1 MNCPKCGH
9 PARDKAKVCVKCGS
23 SLTKSPP
30 AYRSRPASRAGA
42 PASLRPGQ
50 GGNSI
55 ADKLFNP
62 KDFSTSAAR
71 QQIPLAKQSKS
82 TYLIIWATM
91 FAALPIY
98 CVVWRL
104 VAQGKTSM
112 SEIPESSVFAFA
124 IAIIAVLCLGAGLI
138 VASQSLSPAR
148 LCFSDNKDM
157 LTQNIYTNG
166 IISLALIES
175 VAIFGL
181 VLVFIGYNTLIFFP
195 FVASAAVGQ
204 LIHLKFALAAWRF
217 HASIPDAP
225 PEN

>member
-23 SLTKSPP
+23 SLTKSPL
-30 AYRSRPASRAGA
+30 ASRSRPTHRAGA
-42 PASLRPGQ
+42 PAFLRPGQ

-62 KDFSTSAAR
+62 KDFSAATAR

-104 VAQGKTSM
+104 VTQGKNSM

-124 IAIIAVLCLGAGLI
+124 LAVIAVLCLGAGLI

-175 VAIFGL
+175 VAIYGL
-181 VLVFIGYNTLIFFP
+181 VMVFVGYNTLFFFP

-204 LIHLKFALAAWRF
+204 LIHLKFALDAWRF
-217 HASIPDAP
+217 HAAIPDDP
-225 PEN
+225 PQN